1 MSNVFISTYL
11 NDRCFFIE
19 VIYMKII
26 AWIVLILNAIVGLL
40 NFTKVFTKKSS
51 RKPTTSVVG
60 MKAY

>member
-40 NFTKVFTKKSS
+40 NFTKVFTYF
-51 RKPTTSVVG
+51 P
-60 MKAY
+60 YI